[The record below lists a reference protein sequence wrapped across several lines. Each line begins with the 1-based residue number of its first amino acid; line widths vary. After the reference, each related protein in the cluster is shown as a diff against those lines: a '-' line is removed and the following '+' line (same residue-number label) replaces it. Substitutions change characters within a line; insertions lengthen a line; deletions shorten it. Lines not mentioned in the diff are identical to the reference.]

1 MYVLRIS
8 AIITGMDDATKHIL
22 EIITDIQEQMVTKD
36 DLQSMATKDD
46 LRNLATKDGLE
57 EMHRELQ
64 LQITE
69 NTKAITGLSE
79 WNAYLRLRNA

>member
-1 MYVLRIS
+1 
-8 AIITGMDDATKHIL
+8 MDNTTKQIL
-22 EIITDIQEQMVTKD
+22 EIITDIQEQMATKD

-57 EMHRELQ
+57 EMRRELH

-69 NTKAITGLSE
+69 NTKATHAMS
-79 WNAYLRLRNA
+79 LRQRGKI